1 MLAARFKDC
10 SARIARVGAK
20 PHPEA
25 SRLRVHVMPDLHLA
39 SGSGLIDSVD
49 WNPGKTATT
58 GRCTTRRHVYVRA
71 TRDCKGVTKL
81 ILKAA
86 TAETSD
92 AGSLARAWK
101 PDVFRP
107 PSKFIKVDFPPR
119 WLPTIETTV
128 TWLQTEYSPSAMI
141 TIQRGQSRT

>member
-71 TRDCKGVTKL
+71 TRDCTGVTKL

-86 TAETSD
+86 TAGNERRWL
-92 AGSLARAWK
+92 AGKGLEARC
-101 PDVFRP
+101 
-107 PSKFIKVDFPPR
+107 FPP
-119 WLPTIETTV
+119 TKQV
-128 TWLQTEYSPSAMI
+128 H
-141 TIQRGQSRT
+141 QSRLSPTLVTDD